1 MTVNFLIIYKS
12 LFIFTYMIILIR
24 FYVPSFFQLSA
35 NGSNYGEID
44 LNGRILKMTS
54 GVSNATSFEMPLDS
68 LSSCVLVNKDD
79 VEVQFAEDE
88 TADRDDYNLTQ
99 ITFHFP
105 LGQDGE
111 DLHGPAASFHKRI
124 EELNVIQAITGDVI
138 VEFTKEQGNF
148 MAPRGKFSIQMLPT
162 SFVMKGPKYTYS
174 IKYSNLNSFYLLQ
187 LSPDI
192 SAFVI
197 GLDKPI
203 RQGQQKYQNLAM
215 ELPAFKESITLNLTP
230 EQEAQFPDLQV
241 SMEDEFRSL
250 VAKVFKAVSGKN
262 VFIPKKYQ
270 TVAGSYAMKCVH
282 KTNNGFLFPLTK
294 AFVFIYKPTL
304 IVLFED
310 IKRVVYKRYSKIAK
324 SANRHFDIS
333 FVLKEQAQKK
343 YECKEFLFQNID
355 RIEFPNLNSYLEDRK
370 IETEFEQNASSKQED
385 YDDDEGDDEK
395 YERGSDENSSEEDDD
410 YEGGSDEGS
419 DDDESGSGSGSDE
432 SEDDRKA
439 GSKRPGA
446 KSGGDAKRSKK

>member
-1 MTVNFLIIYKS
+1 M
-12 LFIFTYMIILIR
+12 
-24 FYVPSFFQLSA
+24 SA

-44 LNGRILKMTS
+44 LSGRILKMTS

-111 DLHGPAASFHKRI
+111 DLHGPASNFHKRI

-148 MAPRGKFSIQMLPT
+148 MAPRGKYAIQMLPT
-162 SFVMKGPKYTYS
+162 SFILKGPKYTYS

-215 ELPAFKESITLNLTP
+215 ELPAFKETITLNLTP
-230 EQEAQFPDLQV
+230 EQEVQFPDLQV

-250 VAKVFKAVSGKN
+250 VAKVFKSVSGKN

-270 TVAGSYAMKCVH
+270 TVAGSFAMKCVH
-282 KTNNGFLFPLTK
+282 RTNNGFLFPLTK

-310 IKRVVYKRYSKIAK
+310 IKQVVYKRYSKVAK
-324 SANRHFDIS
+324 SATRHFDIS
-333 FVLKEQAQKK
+333 FVLKEQAQRK

-355 RIEFPNLNSYLEDRK
+355 RIEFPNLNSYLEERK
-370 IETEFEQNASSKQED
+370 IATEFDKAAGSK
-385 YDDDEGDDEK
+385 DEEEYEEEEGDEK
-395 YERGSDENSSEEDDD
+395 YERGSDENSSEEDGD
-410 YEGGSDEGS
+410 YEDGSDEGS
-419 DDDESGSGSGSDE
+419 DDDDDDESGSDSGSDD
-432 SEDDRKA
+432 SGDRRA
-439 GSKRPGA
+439 GSKRAGA
-446 KSGGDAKRSKK
+446 KTGGVAKKSKK